1 MIWSLKWTNN
11 DHISLKVPQP
21 HGDQKKLWDTSSLSG
36 GVLGIFSGKVG
47 SPVSCDWDDL
57 SHNSHTC
64 FTSLLP
70 QEHPSGTLLCAH
82 KLLVGVIINYDWQFT
97 HLVNV
102 KLYIITSCQNR
113 FLGYNR
119 YSNHWLIDCSVILR
133 FLEHLHWWYI
143 FLICISLFLAVP
155 HSTLWWADLLM
166 KERVMCAI
174 VFSPIWNHKENGR
187 LPTFITITL
196 IT

>member
-21 HGDQKKLWDTSSLSG
+21 HGDQNGLWDTRSLSG

-57 SHNSHTC
+57 SHNSHMC

-70 QEHPSGTLLCAH
+70 SGTLLSAH

-102 KLYIITSCQNR
+102 KLYIIASCQNR
-113 FLGYNR
+113 F
-119 YSNHWLIDCSVILR
+119 
-133 FLEHLHWWYI
+133 
-143 FLICISLFLAVP
+143 P
-155 HSTLWWADLLM
+155 LL
-166 KERVMCAI
+166 
-174 VFSPIWNHKENGR
+174 
-187 LPTFITITL
+187 
-196 IT
+196 